1 MINNTRIYKD
11 AVMKRSIA
19 ALIAFLLLLPAI
31 SYAGSVTSKYDVTIG
46 GFVKFDMGYA
56 TQGVG
61 ADYKYALRSSYRGN
75 QNQGDEYGNF
85 YSAAGE
91 SRLNIKIKGPDGWGA
106 KTSAFIEGDFRGS
119 QGGANYGVFALRH
132 AYIKFDWKN
141 TSLIMGQTWQRWGYV
156 GSHSGINL
164 GVDDVSPFLRGSR
177 QPQITVEQRF
187 NRNWSASLGLYSPTN
202 SLGTTSGATQ
212 VDSFTNSGLPFA
224 EGEIV
229 FKSDACGKI
238 GPRNL
243 LFGLGGYIGQDNRT
257 WISQAAATGTP
268 QRYSNDKVTSWGIAF
283 KGYIPIIP
291 EKQGNKTGAFSLA
304 GNIFMGQDLSWFAT
318 AYPGAYPVGTAD
330 SRHYSS
336 PLIFGGFG
344 QLQYYFTDKLFITG
358 WYGYGSAKLSTPY
371 TQVAGNVNSRS
382 VVQHIVANLSYDVNP
397 AVRFGIEYA
406 NIYTSFANYQP
417 VVAGSQYYDSKGSFN
432 TVRIGAWYFF

>member
-1 MINNTRIYKD
+1 MKKSV
-11 AVMKRSIA
+11 AV
-19 ALIAFLLLLPAI
+19 LIAFFLLLPAV
-31 SYAGSVTSKYDVTIG
+31 SFAGSATSRYDITIG

-61 ADYKYALRSSYRGN
+61 ADYIRAERSSYHRN
-75 QNQGDEYGNF
+75 QNQNDEYGNF
-85 YSAAGE
+85 YAASGE
-91 SRLNIKIKGPDGWGA
+91 TRLNMLVKGPDGWGA
-106 KTSAFIEGDFRGS
+106 KTTAFIEGDFRGT
-119 QGGANYGVFALRH
+119 QAGANYGVFALRH
-132 AYIKFDWKN
+132 AYIRMTWTN
-141 TSLIMGQTWQRWGYV
+141 TTLTMGQTWQRWGYLGV
-156 GSHSGINL
+156 NSGVNL
-164 GVDDVSPFLRGSR
+164 GVNDVNPFLRGQR

-187 NRNWSASLGLYSPTN
+187 NKNWSASVGIYSPAN
-202 SLGTTSGATQ
+202 MQGTVGGASR
-212 VDSFTNSGLPFA
+212 VNSFTMSGLPFA
-224 EGEIV
+224 EGEVV

-243 LFGLGGYIGQDNRT
+243 LFGLGGYIGEDNRT
-257 WISQAAATGTP
+257 WISQAAAAGTP
-268 QRYSNDKVTSWGIAF
+268 QRYSDDKVTSWGVAF
-283 KGYIPIIP
+283 KGYVPIVP
-291 EKQGNKTGAFSLA
+291 EKKGNKAGALSLA

-330 SRHYSS
+330 NRHYSS

-371 TQVAGNVNSRS
+371 TQVAGNANSRS

-406 NIYTSFANYQP
+406 NVYTSFANYQT

-432 TVRIGAWYFF
+432 TVRVGAWYFF